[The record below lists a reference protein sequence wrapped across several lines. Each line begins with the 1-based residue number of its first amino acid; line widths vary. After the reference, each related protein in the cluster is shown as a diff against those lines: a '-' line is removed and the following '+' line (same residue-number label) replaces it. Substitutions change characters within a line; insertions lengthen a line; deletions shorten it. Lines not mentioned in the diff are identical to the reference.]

1 MYQPNLADPYTHAYY
16 YPPHIPFAG
25 VLLQDVHLALHAAL
39 LPLYAYLQP
48 IYGRGGNEVRH
59 FQGRMAWYQTHT
71 SLQPLGWLRL

>member
-25 VLLQDVHLALHAAL
+25 VLLQNVHLALHAAL

-48 IYGRGGNEVRH
+48 IYG
-59 FQGRMAWYQTHT
+59 
-71 SLQPLGWLRL
+71 